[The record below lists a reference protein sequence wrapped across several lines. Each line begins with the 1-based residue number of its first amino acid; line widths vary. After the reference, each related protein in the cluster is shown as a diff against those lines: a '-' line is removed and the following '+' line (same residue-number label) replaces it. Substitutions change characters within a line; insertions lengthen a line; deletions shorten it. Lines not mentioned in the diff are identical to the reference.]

1 MRMQDIPN
9 ETYDDDRLPWGDV
22 RLWLALALAVIF
34 VLLGLLFVLAPD
46 AGAALFGLSAQISE
60 TLYYVVALGIRDI
73 VLGGLIGAMAFQGR
87 RPLAV
92 LLAVSAIIPLFD
104 VLLVASVEGFSSIL
118 NLLVH
123 AFAGGVLATL
133 SMMLFRA
140 KPRRTL

>member
-1 MRMQDIPN
+1 MQNMPVDMR
-9 ETYDDDRLPWGDV
+9 DDDRLPWSDV

-60 TLYYVVALGIRDI
+60 TLSYVVALGIRDI

-92 LLAVSAIIPLFD
+92 LLGISAIIPVFD

-118 NLLVH
+118 NVLVH
-123 AFAGGVLATL
+123 ALAGGVLATL
-133 SMMLFRA
+133 SIMLFRTKRHPA
-140 KPRRTL
+140 V

>member
-1 MRMQDIPN
+1 MQNMPLDMR
-9 ETYDDDRLPWGDV
+9 DDDRLPWSDV

-60 TLYYVVALGIRDI
+60 TLSYVVALGIRDI

-92 LLAVSAIIPLFD
+92 LLGISAIIPVFD

-118 NLLVH
+118 NVLVH
-123 AFAGGVLATL
+123 ALAGGVLATL
-133 SMMLFRA
+133 SIMLFRT
-140 KPRRTL
+140 KRRPAV